1 MNDKVIRVVIVEDQE
16 DIREGLAMI
25 VNFSEGFECIATFSD
40 GNAAM
45 GGIPDLKPDVVLM
58 DIDLPGSDGIQVIFF
73 LKSVMPATQF
83 MMLTVFEDDEKI
95 FQSLKAGAS
104 GYLLKKTSPAKLMEA
119 IREVYE
125 GGSPMNSQIASR
137 VVNYF
142 RQKPDDKAEAY
153 NLTRR
158 EYEILELIARGYR
171 YKEIGDKLN
180 ISMDTVRSHIRN
192 TYEKLQV
199 TSKVEAI
206 NKVFRKL

>member
-1 MNDKVIRVVIVEDQE
+1 MNEQLIRVVIVEDQE

-25 VNFSEGFECIATFSD
+25 INFSEGFQCIATFPD
-40 GNAAM
+40 GNSAM
-45 GGIPDLKPDVVLM
+45 SGIPDLKPDVVLM
-58 DIDLPGSDGIQVIFF
+58 DIDIPGSDGIQVIFF

-104 GYLLKKTSPAKLMEA
+104 GYLLKKTSPARLLEA
-119 IREVYE
+119 IREVHE

-142 RQKPDDKAEAY
+142 RQKPDSQAEAY

-158 EYEILELIARGYR
+158 EYEILELISRGYR
-171 YKEIGDKLN
+171 YKEIGDKLS

-206 NKVFRKL
+206 NKVFRRL